1 MINKKLLP
9 LYIMEYCWLIIGV
22 CALSV
27 GVQNVIYI
35 GINRNVAM
43 YFVVA
48 ALSIAMFVYRRKKRK
63 KIMQEL

>member
-1 MINKKLLP
+1 
-9 LYIMEYCWLIIGV
+9 MEYCWLIIGV